1 MKDYTDVKH
10 PGWAD
15 SDKKGINCSV
25 KFTWV
30 DNYLPFTASLSDC
43 QDYGK
48 KIYAECVAGKWGEI
62 ADYVSPAIDYAAL
75 AELERQQRLDE
86 ANRITADWRVELM
99 LDSITEADKA
109 SLTAWM
115 AYISALKAY
124 EFSDVNDE
132 ASYEAISWPDKPE

>member
-10 PGWAD
+10 PVWAD
-15 SDKKGINCSV
+15 SEKKGINCSV

-30 DNYLPFTASLSDC
+30 DNYLPFTASLADC

-48 KIYAECVAGKWGEI
+48 KIYEECVAGKWGEI
-62 ADYVSPAIDYAAL
+62 ADYVSPGIDYAAL
-75 AELERQQRLDE
+75 AERERQQRLDE

-99 LDSITEADKA
+99 LGTITEADKA

-124 EFSDVNDE
+124 DFSDVNDE
-132 ASYEAISWPDKPE
+132 ASYEAINWPAHP

>member
-1 MKDYTDVKH
+1 MTDYTDVKH

-15 SDKKGINCSV
+15 SEKKGINCSV

-43 QDYGK
+43 QEYGK
-48 KIYAECVAGKWGEI
+48 KIYKECVAGKWGVI
-62 ADYVSPAIDYAAL
+62 ADYVPPAIDWTTL

-86 ANRITADWRVELM
+86 ANSMTADWRVELM
-99 LDSITEADKA
+99 LGSVTEADKA

-115 AYISALKAY
+115 AYIRELKAL
-124 EFSDVNDE
+124 EFSHVTDE
-132 ASYEAISWPDKPE
+132 ESYNAIAWPDRPE